1 MNDAEWNG
9 LFHKSDKGLL
19 KARVRRIEVAMA
31 TSVKRASDQTSDQ
44 SINLGIAFSFIKRF
58 TRDSKLIAPNK
69 KGKKRRKKAAIVG
82 NQDPLKKYSNA
93 GVLRLRLPRGE
104 YG

>member
-69 KGKKRRKKAAIVG
+69 KEKKKKEIVG

-104 YG
+104 DG